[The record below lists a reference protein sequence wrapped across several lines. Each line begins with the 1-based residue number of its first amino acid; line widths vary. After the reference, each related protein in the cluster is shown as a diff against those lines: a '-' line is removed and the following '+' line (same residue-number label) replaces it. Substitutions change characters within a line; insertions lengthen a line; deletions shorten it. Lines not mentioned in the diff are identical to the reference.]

1 MRARLNFVK
10 SNSLLL
16 LTLHVL
22 SVEPGASIDTIAVYF
37 NRNPGGLP
45 DWLGSVMIATIVA
58 TITTLILVYL
68 LPYAH
73 RAQGFFY
80 ILLPLGAL
88 LMGAIALVASNAF
101 PAFTSEIG
109 RGINLVHVIDT
120 DGGQGGGSGTPH
132 SFLSLSSVTM
142 GNLNHEASLI
152 ADKELVCGRNMS
164 LDFATYEVKYGCQK
178 PLLMDESLWNDRP
191 SLVIS
196 RDDMGPVRETTV
208 VLNAG
213 KAHRWYMAINS
224 NEISGFRL
232 EGRSSSGMNEMVVP
246 TNSIMGLDGWHHIQ
260 YVSGDLNDPRNFE
273 LTLVWSKNATTDS
286 PATAKLL
293 KLRTDVNVVTP
304 EAASMLEKLPEWCV
318 SFGKSTSPYSLSY
331 LATLP
336 AAFHQES
343 APPSAKP

>member
-1 MRARLNFVK
+1 MFAL
-10 SNSLLL
+10 
-16 LTLHVL
+16 
-22 SVEPGASIDTIAVYF
+22 YF

-45 DWLGSVMIATIVA
+45 DWLGSVMIASIVA

-73 RAQGFFY
+73 RAQSFLY

-88 LMGAIALVASNAF
+88 LMGAFALVASNAF
-101 PAFTSEIG
+101 PAFTSELG
-109 RGINLVHVIDT
+109 RGINLVHVINT
-120 DGGQGGGSGTPH
+120 DGGQWDGSGSPH

-152 ADKELVCGRNMS
+152 GDKELVCGRNAS

-178 PLLMDESLWNDRP
+178 PLPMDESLWNDRP
-191 SLVIS
+191 SLVVS
-196 RDDMGPVRETTV
+196 RESIGPVRETTV
-208 VLNAG
+208 EFNAG

-224 NEISGFRL
+224 NEVSDFWL
-232 EGRSSSGMNEMVVP
+232 KARSSSGMNEMVVP
-246 TNSIMGLDGWHHIQ
+246 TSSIMGIDGWHHIQ

-273 LTLVWSKNATTDS
+273 LTLVWSKNATTDP

-293 KLRTDVNVVTP
+293 KLRTDINVVTP
-304 EAASMLEKLPEWCV
+304 EAATMLEKLPRWCV
-318 SFGKSTSPYSLSY
+318 GFGKSTSPYSLAY

-336 AAFHQES
+336 VAFHQES
-343 APPSAKP
+343 APPSPKP